1 MRTSRWCPP
10 VRSKNFFSAVATLG
24 VLVLSVV
31 AAQAAPAAPVLATP
45 IDGALK
51 AIAEPQRLTSVFEA
65 VAVLTAISLVPSAL
79 IMTTCFLRFVIVL
92 GLLRQAMALQTTPP
106 NHVLISLA
114 LILTF
119 FVMGPTISEV
129 NEVAVKPYRENT
141 LSFAEAL
148 PKAAV
153 PVRSFLLR
161 QTRTRELGFTIRMS
175 RMPQPKNEE
184 EVPFIVLVTAFVLSE
199 LKTGFQM
206 GFLLFL
212 PFLVIDLGVSSVL
225 MSLGMMMVPPSMV
238 SLPLKILL
246 FVMVDGWALVAQ
258 GMIQSVR

>member
-1 MRTSRWCPP
+1 MTSKTFQK
-10 VRSKNFFSAVATLG
+10 VFGATGILI
-24 VLVLSVV
+24 LSVWT
-31 AAQAAPAAPVLATP
+31 AHAAPAAPTLPTP
-45 IDGALK
+45 LEGAVR
-51 AIAEPQRLTSVFEA
+51 AIGDPQRLTSVFEA

-119 FVMGPTISEV
+119 FVMAPTVAEV
-129 NEVAVKPYRENT
+129 NEVAVQPYRENT
-141 LSFAEAL
+141 LSFAEAI

-161 QTRTRELGFTIRMS
+161 QTRARELGFTIRMS
-175 RMPQPKNEE
+175 RMPTPKNEE

-246 FVMVDGWALVAQ
+246 FIMVDGWALIAQ
-258 GMIQSVR
+258 GLVKSVR